1 MKRTR
6 RSFLAIAIV
15 TVSLVVGIV
24 SNAAAQR
31 DGRGCRVEVPGENP
45 TYDGRFTFARIR
57 YETGG
62 EGFGFRRGR
71 DIPGWLHDHPCGER
85 HLTKIL
91 AELTTVRARTE
102 ESVVLALDDPELFK
116 YPVAYMSE
124 PGYWRMGPD
133 EATALGAYLKKG
145 GFIMFDD
152 FREDDWF
159 NLVAQMERALPD
171 HKWVQIDG
179 THQLFDSFYLIPNPE
194 LLHSY
199 GNLEPTFWVLFEEND
214 PTRRIIALANR
225 DNDLS
230 EVWEYSGTGQYPVD
244 VTNEAY
250 KIGINYIVY
259 ALSR

>member
-1 MKRTR
+1 MSR
-6 RSFLAIAIV
+6 RHSVRAVVVVFVA
-15 TVSLVVGIV
+15 LVVG
-24 SNAAAQR
+24 AASSAWAQR
-31 DGRGCRVEVPGENP
+31 GRCEVEMPGENP
-45 TYDGRFTFARIR
+45 DYDGRFTFARIS
-57 YETGG
+57 YQTGG

-71 DIPGWLHDHPCGER
+71 NIPGWQHDYPCGER

-91 AELTTVRARTE
+91 GELTSIRTRTE
-102 ESVVLALDDPELFK
+102 VSVVLSLADPELFK

-124 PGYWRMGPD
+124 PGFWRITAD

-159 NLVAQMERALPD
+159 NLEEQMRRALPD

-179 THQLFDSFYLIPNPE
+179 AHPLFDSFYLIRNPE
-194 LLHSY
+194 QLHSY
-199 GNLEPTFWVLFEEND
+199 GRLEPTFWVLFEDND
-214 PTRRIIALANR
+214 PAKRIIALANR

-250 KIGINYIVY
+250 KIGINYFIY